1 MHNPVRRPIS
11 LAASAPLALAA
22 TLFLAG
28 CGPNLFERAGN
39 FGSLGCFGIIVV
51 ILDIIALVELIGSS
65 KSVSNKVGWA
75 LVIIFL
81 SGAGLCVVLFLR
93 TVVGT

>member
-1 MHNPVRRPIS
+1 MHTPARSPIP
-11 LAASAPLALAA
+11 LAASAPIALAA

-65 KSVSNKVGWA
+65 KSVGNKVGWT
-75 LVIIFL
+75 LVIVFFPVL
-81 SGAGLCVVLFLR
+81 GCVLYYFFGR
-93 TVVGT
+93 S